1 MTTIIQRSD
10 AMQLENATV
19 FITGANRGLGRVFAQ
34 AALAR
39 GARKVY
45 AAARQP
51 ASITLPGVVPVK
63 LDVTSEHD
71 VRAAAELAAD
81 ATLVVNNAGIAMFGS
96 FTAADAEQQLRRH
109 LETNLF
115 GTLRIAQ
122 AFAPGLARHG
132 GGALLNVASVASWIS
147 GPLLGNYAVSK
158 AAVWSLS
165 NALRHDLQAQ
175 GTQVLTLHMGFVDT
189 DLADGIDQPKSTP
202 EAIVARAY
210 DALEAGASEVLA
222 DELTQRVKAG
232 LSAEPA
238 VYLAVR

>member
-1 MTTIIQRSD
+1 
-10 AMQLENATV
+10 MQIDNATV

-45 AAARQP
+45 AAARRP
-51 ASITLPGVVPVK
+51 ESITLPGVVPVK
-63 LDVTSEHD
+63 LDVTSEDD
-71 VRAAAELAAD
+71 VRAAAALAAD
-81 ATLVVNNAGIAMFGS
+81 TTLVINNAGIAAFGS
-96 FTAADAEQQLRRH
+96 FTAPDAEQQLRRH

-115 GTLRIAQ
+115 GVLRVAQ
-122 AFAPGLARHG
+122 AFAPVLARHG

-165 NALRHDLQAQ
+165 NALRHDLQGQ

-189 DLADGIDQPKSTP
+189 DLTDGIDQPKSTP
-202 EAIVARAY
+202 QEIVARAL
-210 DALEAGASEVLA
+210 DGLEAGASEVLA
-222 DELTQRVKAG
+222 DELTRHVKAG
-232 LSAEPA
+232 LVAEPA
-238 VYLAVR
+238 VYLASPR